1 MSDQL
6 RIFRSTGAALE
17 RFIPAL
23 AQLRIT
29 VFRDFPYLYDGNMDY
44 EQRYLRTYVEAPGSV
59 MVLVVDGDD
68 IVGAS
73 TAVPLEYETNEIKLP
88 FVQAGVDP
96 RRVFYLGESVLREN
110 YRGRGLGVRF
120 FREREAHAREIGQF
134 EHVAFC
140 AVDRP
145 SDHPRRPAGY
155 TPLDAF
161 WRKRGYEKQSQ
172 LRTTMTWRDLDEA
185 TPTPK
190 PMTFW
195 LKRLS

>member
-134 EHVAFC
+134 EHAAFC

>member
-1 MSDQL
+1 MDDQL
-6 RIFRSTGAALE
+6 RVFRCTGAALE
-17 RFIPAL
+17 QYIPAL
-23 AQLRIT
+23 AQLRIA
-29 VFRDFPYLYDGNMDY
+29 VFRDFPYLYDGDMDY
-44 EQRYLRTYVEAPGSV
+44 EQQYLRTYVEAPESV

-68 IVGAS
+68 VVGAS
-73 TAVPLEYETNEIKLP
+73 TAVPLEHETDEVKSP

-96 RRVFYLGESVLREN
+96 RRVFYLGESVLRKK
-110 YRGRGLGVRF
+110 YRGRGLGVQF
-120 FREREAHAREIGQF
+120 FREREAYARAIDHF
-134 EHVAFC
+134 EHAAFC

-185 TPTPK
+185 NPTPK

-195 LKRLS
+195 LKRLA